1 MFKKWLRFLPAIL
14 IVLLIGLAIIG
25 GVYLKDIFHKDDAP
39 QKKMVQ
45 QITMMNP
52 PPPPPPPP
60 PKEEIEEPE
69 VEEEPIEE
77 ETEAPPDE
85 AAEQAP
91 AQEASEGAATGNDGF
106 GLAKNTGRGWGLGA
120 GGGYEQHVRQE
131 INEFILEHE
140 RLKHMDYIAMLTL
153 RIGEGGEFESFEVEI
168 VSGAP
173 EAGDIIR
180 KILRDKRKLAKPRPL
195 EAASVV
201 KLRIKSI
208 L

>member
-1 MFKKWLRFLPAIL
+1 
-14 IVLLIGLAIIG
+14 
-25 GVYLKDIFHKDDAP
+25 
-39 QKKMVQ
+39 
-45 QITMMNP
+45 
-52 PPPPPPPP
+52 
-60 PKEEIEEPE
+60 
-69 VEEEPIEE
+69 
-77 ETEAPPDE
+77 
-85 AAEQAP
+85 
-91 AQEASEGAATGNDGF
+91 
-106 GLAKNTGRGWGLGA
+106 
-120 GGGYEQHVRQE
+120 VRQE